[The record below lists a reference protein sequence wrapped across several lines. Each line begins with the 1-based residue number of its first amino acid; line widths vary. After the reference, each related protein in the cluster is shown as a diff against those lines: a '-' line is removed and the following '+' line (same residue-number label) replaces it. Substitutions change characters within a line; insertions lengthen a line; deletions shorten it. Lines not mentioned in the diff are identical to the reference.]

1 MAPRFPLIARDRSND
16 SDGVTR
22 AVATF
27 ILSGLAAMIV
37 LGLVGAWVLRGIG
50 TREAIRDARELTRIT
65 GVGIVEPA
73 LEHGVL
79 TGDQAAI
86 DRLDAIVENRVV
98 HSNNRIVR
106 VKLWT
111 PDGRIVYSD
120 EEWLIGQKF
129 PPRTAELAEAREK
142 GVVAEVSELTE
153 PENRYDRGHGKLL
166 EVYLPLTAPDGSPL
180 LFETYRRYDVI
191 TGRGES
197 VWRSFAPAFIAAL
210 ILLELVQVPLAL
222 SMARRIRASRRERE
236 GLLRRAVEASE
247 DERRRIASDLHDG
260 VVQDLAGLSYHLDA
274 AAGRSDD
281 ESAGQLR
288 DGASEARRAMRQLRS
303 LLVEIYPP
311 SLHKAGLEAALAD
324 LVARLPARGVQPT
337 LEVGT
342 RDLPR
347 DVQEVVYRAAQ
358 EAIRNVV
365 AHAGATEVLV
375 RVDRQNGDV
384 QLAVTDNG
392 RGFTEADLERRQAE
406 GHFGLSL
413 LEELAMRTGGRLAL
427 ESAPGS
433 GTSVKLSVPTP

>member
-86 DRLDAIVENRVV
+86 DRLDAIVENRVL

-120 EEWLIGQKF
+120 EERLIGQKF

-153 PENRYDRGHGKLL
+153 PENAT
-166 EVYLPLTAPDGSPL
+166 TAATGSCSRSTCRSRPR
-180 LFETYRRYDVI
+180 TGARSSSRR
-191 TGRGES
+191 TGATTS
-197 VWRSFAPAFIAAL
+197 SPAAA
-210 ILLELVQVPLAL
+210 
-222 SMARRIRASRRERE
+222 RASGAR
-236 GLLRRAVEASE
+236 S
-247 DERRRIASDLHDG
+247 RRRS
-260 VVQDLAGLSYHLDA
+260 S
-274 AAGRSDD
+274 
-281 ESAGQLR
+281 
-288 DGASEARRAMRQLRS
+288 
-303 LLVEIYPP
+303 PP
-311 SLHKAGLEAALAD
+311 
-324 LVARLPARGVQPT
+324 
-337 LEVGT
+337 
-342 RDLPR
+342 
-347 DVQEVVYRAAQ
+347 
-358 EAIRNVV
+358 
-365 AHAGATEVLV
+365 
-375 RVDRQNGDV
+375 
-384 QLAVTDNG
+384 
-392 RGFTEADLERRQAE
+392 
-406 GHFGLSL
+406 
-413 LEELAMRTGGRLAL
+413 
-427 ESAPGS
+427 
-433 GTSVKLSVPTP
+433 

>member
-86 DRLDAIVENRVV
+86 DRLDAIVENRVL

-106 VKLWT
+106 VKLWR

-120 EEWLIGQKF
+120 EERLIGQKF

-197 VWRSFAPAFIAAL
+197 VWRSFAPAFIA
-210 ILLELVQVPLAL
+210 P
-222 SMARRIRASRRERE
+222 
-236 GLLRRAVEASE
+236 
-247 DERRRIASDLHDG
+247 
-260 VVQDLAGLSYHLDA
+260 
-274 AAGRSDD
+274 
-281 ESAGQLR
+281 
-288 DGASEARRAMRQLRS
+288 
-303 LLVEIYPP
+303 
-311 SLHKAGLEAALAD
+311 
-324 LVARLPARGVQPT
+324 
-337 LEVGT
+337 
-342 RDLPR
+342 
-347 DVQEVVYRAAQ
+347 
-358 EAIRNVV
+358 
-365 AHAGATEVLV
+365 
-375 RVDRQNGDV
+375 
-384 QLAVTDNG
+384 
-392 RGFTEADLERRQAE
+392 
-406 GHFGLSL
+406 
-413 LEELAMRTGGRLAL
+413 
-427 ESAPGS
+427 
-433 GTSVKLSVPTP
+433 